1 MAQVKKTTGLKLKP
15 KETDEFI
22 TLSQKLLEF
31 GQKNLAYFLG
41 GLAILLIAGA
51 VWGYVQKRQADRQ
64 EQAAELYQS
73 VATQKK
79 QEIPAML
86 KELQTIIQDYPG
98 TGGALESRL
107 LIANLLYQ
115 EKKYAEAA
123 AAFEALEKE
132 APDVKIL
139 VAENLSYCYEAQKE
153 YVKAAAVLDPLLA
166 MPNLPYRQELQRR
179 QGLLFEVAGEPA
191 RALAMYQKMLQEN
204 PNDSFAPF
212 IQEKIKLLEA
222 KKKN

>member
-1 MAQVKKTTGLKLKP
+1 
-15 KETDEFI
+15 
-22 TLSQKLLEF
+22 
-31 GQKNLAYFLG
+31 
-41 GLAILLIAGA
+41 
-51 VWGYVQKRQADRQ
+51 
-64 EQAAELYQS
+64 
-73 VATQKK
+73 
-79 QEIPAML
+79 ML

-115 EKKYAEAA
+115 EKKYSEAA

-153 YVKAAAVLDPLLA
+153 YVKAAAVLDPLVA

-179 QGLLFEVAGEPA
+179 QGLLFELAGEPA
-191 RALAMYQKMLQEN
+191 KALAMYQKMLQEN

-222 KKKN
+222 KKKS

>member
-1 MAQVKKTTGLKLKP
+1 MAQVKKTTILKSKP

-22 TLSQKLLEF
+22 SFSQKLLEF
-31 GQKNLAYFLG
+31 GQKNLTYILC
-41 GLAILLIAGA
+41 GLALLLIAGA
-51 VWGYVQKRQADRQ
+51 FWGYLQKRQVDRQ
-64 EQAAELYQS
+64 EQAAELYQAAIS
-73 VATQKK
+73 QKK
-79 QEIPAML
+79 NDIPSML

-115 EKKYAEAA
+115 EKKYSEAA

-153 YVKAAAVLDPLLA
+153 YPKAAAVLDPLVA

-179 QGLLFEVAGEPA
+179 QGLLFELAGDPA
-191 RALAMYQKMLQEN
+191 KALAIYQKMLQEN
-204 PNDSFAPF
+204 PSDSFAPF
-212 IQEKIKLLEA
+212 LQEKIKLLEA
-222 KKKN
+222 KKS